1 MPLSHLVNV
10 AWDRPVPS
18 MIILRQMWSVGTMN
32 AGNLVELLNSGR
44 LLTSNFSH
52 LVRRLIE
59 TYSLIKIDL
68 KRFLSKVLLLIVQLA
83 GSLVWL
89 FILSI
94 MQQHKSLTSS
104 RYGILAFAWAC
115 GACHVEDSKFVSC
128 CFDPEVSHQRRF
140 FLSSLLEC
148 SVLVFMKERKHT
160 VT

>member
-89 FILSI
+89 FILLSI

-115 GACHVEDSKFVSC
+115 GACHVEDSNLFLAASI
-128 CFDPEVSHQRRF
+128 PRF
-140 FLSSLLEC
+140 LIRGAFFYLLEC